1 MIEEDKQSADVI
13 FEVSWEVCNK
23 VGGIHTVISSKS
35 IAAMQIWEDKL
46 IMIGPDI
53 WKGTTEHPEFEED
66 EELFADW
73 RNHAATLG
81 ILVRT
86 GRWKIPGN
94 PPVILV
100 DFTPFYAQK
109 NDVFAHL
116 WTRFQLDSL
125 TGGWDY
131 AEPAMFG
138 YAAGKVIESFYHYY
152 LTYSDRL
159 VAHFHEWMTG
169 VGLLYLEEHV
179 PQAATVFTT
188 HATVLGR
195 SIAGNGLPLYENL
208 AQFDPAQE
216 ARKFNVLAKYS
227 LEKCAAR
234 LSDCFTTVSEITGKE
249 CLAFLGKAPDI
260 ITPNGFDTGI
270 VPDYF
275 LFQEKRM
282 IARRCLL
289 DVASAMKGRVY
300 GDNTLLLLKSGRYE
314 FHNKGIDAFI
324 EALKLLKNQHQGR
337 DIVAFVFIPAGHT
350 GFRKDLRAALT
361 GQLDHISGNRLFT
374 HNLMDAAHDAIAA
387 AIENAGLLGDE
398 NSKVNVIYSPVY
410 LNGQDGI
417 YHLSYYDLLPGFD
430 LTVFPSYYEPWG
442 YTPQESVAFH
452 VPTITTDNAGFG
464 DFLLANMPMNE
475 IVHGAAVII
484 RGEKSVENV
493 SRDIAAVVTAFA
505 SLTAEQIKMARVS
518 AHSLSGKTLWKHLLQ
533 HYITAYSRALQ
544 KTQSRQSSFSHEA
557 TVHSFSVAGSK
568 GQLRMPRWRKIFV
581 ETRLPDSMKSLEEIM
596 KNFWWTWNP
605 ETAALFQFMD
615 PDAWEQSAHNP
626 LSMLELLSS
635 DRLKELEYDK
645 VFQSQL
651 TKVYKDFSDY
661 IKKPL
666 NKGPEVAY
674 FCSEYGIYSGL
685 EQYSGGL
692 GILAGDLLK
701 QASDDGCPMVG
712 VGLLYRYGYFKQEVS
727 LHGEQIAVLEPQ
739 KFTCQPL
746 HPVYDAQGNWL
757 RVNIA
762 LPGRTLYAQVRRAD
776 VGRTRLF
783 LLDADIA
790 ENRPEDR
797 KVTWQLYGGDRE
809 MRLKQEMLL
818 GIGGMRLLQSLSL
831 SPDVYHFN
839 EGHVAFAALERIRM
853 LMYDENMSFEESLEW
868 MRSTTVFTTH
878 TPVPA
883 GHEIFSEELL
893 RRYLGHFAPLLNI
906 SWDKFMQLGNWPNH
920 ARQGQDFSMSLL
932 AANTSIKMN
941 AVSRKH
947 ERVSR
952 HMFSALWEGY
962 GEDELFI
969 DHVTN
974 GVHVPTWVDPLWQC
988 QNAESLNDSDLFN
1001 HHITLKKRLIQELK
1015 MRFTH
1020 SDARDNR
1027 YYKRYAGLFQSVDEN
1042 TLIISFARR
1051 FVSYKRPGLLFFN
1064 ADRLLKIINNARVPV
1079 VFLFAGKAHPLDFA
1093 GQEELSHLLN
1103 LSVSPEFRGKLYFL
1117 VNYDME
1123 LAQFLVRGSDVWLNL
1138 PIDGMEAS
1146 GTSGMKAAMNGVLNL
1161 SMDDGWWAEAEN
1173 LNCGWT
1179 IYHHVSGRNGE
1190 DEWDADRLY
1199 DLLER
1204 NVIPSFEGAL
1214 LRNEPETWVE
1224 KMRSGIIQVKRD
1236 FEAGR
1241 MLSDYQQKMYLP
1253 IHERKQM
1260 LLRNN
1265 QQALREITSWKQ
1277 KIEYAWLGIA
1287 VIKKQWH
1294 DTANKAMPL
1303 GESMCP
1309 KITLKLNGLR
1319 EEDLGVEMLVIR
1331 KRKQITDPFSVLKC
1345 TALKGTM
1352 TGEDEA
1358 MWIGEVRM
1366 QKPGVYEYG
1375 FRIFPKH
1382 PLLAHRQD
1390 FALIKWV

>member
-1 MIEEDKQSADVI
+1 MEDDKQSADVI

-35 IAAMQIWEDKL
+35 IAAMQVWEDKL

-53 WKGTTEHPEFEED
+53 WKGTTGHPEFEED

-81 ILVRT
+81 ILART

-100 DFTPFYAQK
+100 DFTPFFAQK

-138 YAAGKVIESFYHYY
+138 YAAGKVIESFYHFY
-152 LTYSDRL
+152 LTYSDRM

-208 AQFDPAQE
+208 AQFDASQE
-216 ARKFNVLAKYS
+216 ARKFNVLAKHS

-234 LSDCFTTVSEITGKE
+234 LADCFTTVSEITGKE
-249 CLAFLGKAPDI
+249 CLAFLGKAPDM

-282 IARRCLL
+282 MARRCLL
-289 DVASAMKGRVY
+289 DVASAMKGRVF
-300 GDNTLLLLKSGRYE
+300 GDNALLLLKSGRYE

-324 EALKLLKNQHQGR
+324 ESLALLKNQHQGR
-337 DIVAFVFIPAGHT
+337 DIVAFIFIPAGHT
-350 GFRKDLRAALT
+350 GYRKDLRGVLT
-361 GQLDHISGNRLFT
+361 GQVDHIAGNRLFT
-374 HNLMDAAHDAIAA
+374 HNLMDAGHDAIAT
-387 AIENAGLLGDE
+387 AIENAGLQGGEDG
-398 NSKVNVIYSPVY
+398 KVHVVYSPVY

-464 DFLLANMPMNE
+464 DFLLANMPMND
-475 IVHGAAVII
+475 IRHGAAVVI
-484 RGEKSVENV
+484 RGEKSVGEV
-493 SRDIAAVVTAFA
+493 SQDIAAVAITFA
-505 SLTAEQIKMARVS
+505 SLTAEQVKMARVS
-518 AHSLSGKTLWKHLLQ
+518 AHALSGKTLWKHLLQ
-533 HYITAYSRALQ
+533 NYISAYSRALQ
-544 KTQSRQSSFSHEA
+544 KTQTRQTSFSHEA
-557 TVHSFSVAGSK
+557 TVHAFSVGGIK
-568 GQLRMPRWRKIFV
+568 GPVRMPRWRKIFV
-581 ETRLPDSMKSLEEIM
+581 ETRLPASLVPLEEIM

-605 ETAALFQFMD
+605 ETSALFQYMD

-626 LSMLELLSS
+626 LNMLEHLGA
-635 DRLKELEYDK
+635 DRLSELEGDK
-645 VFQSQL
+645 QFKAHL
-651 TKVYKDFSDY
+651 GRVYKNFTAY
-661 IKKPL
+661 MQNPMKP
-666 NKGPEVAY
+666 GPVVAY

-701 QASDDGCPMVG
+701 QASDDGCPLVG

-727 LHGEQIAVLEPQ
+727 LHGEQIAGLEAQ

-783 LLDADIA
+783 LLDTDIA

-797 KVTWQLYGGDRE
+797 KVTGQLYGGDRE
-809 MRLKQEMLL
+809 LRLKQEMLL
-818 GIGGMRLLQSLSL
+818 GIGGMRLLQSLEI
-831 SPDVYHFN
+831 SPDVFHFN
-839 EGHVAFAALERIRM
+839 EGHVAFASLERIRM
-853 LMYDENMSFEESLEW
+853 LMYDENMSFEEALEW
-868 MRSTTVFTTH
+868 VRSTTIFTTH

-906 SWDKFMQLGNWPNH
+906 SWEHLMQLGNWPNH
-920 ARQGQDFSMSLL
+920 ARSGQDFSMSLL
-932 AANTSIKMN
+932 AANTSIRMN

-952 HMFSALWEGY
+952 HMFSGLWEGY

-974 GVHVPTWVDPLWQC
+974 GVHIPTWVDDMWQRTEWD
-988 QNAESLNDSDLFN
+988 NLSSEEIFSN
-1001 HHITLKKRLIQELK
+1001 HLLLKKRLIQELK
-1015 MRFTH
+1015 MRFSH
-1020 SDARDNR
+1020 AHAKDNR
-1027 YYKRYAGLFQSVDEN
+1027 YYKRYAGLFQPMDEK

-1051 FVSYKRPGLLFFN
+1051 FVAYKRPGLLFFDQ
-1064 ADRLLKIINNARVPV
+1064 DRLLKIMNNARVPV
-1079 VFLFAGKAHPLDFA
+1079 VFLFAGKAHPFDFA
-1093 GQEELSHLLN
+1093 GQEEIRHLLN

-1117 VNYDME
+1117 ANYDIE
-1123 LAQFLVRGSDVWLNL
+1123 LAQYLVKGSDLWLNL
-1138 PIDGMEAS
+1138 PRDGMEAS

-1161 SMDDGWWAEAEN
+1161 STDDGWWAEAEN
-1173 LNCGWT
+1173 MDCGWT
-1179 IYHHVSGRNGE
+1179 ISHHVSEKNGE
-1190 DEWDADRLY
+1190 DEWDSERLY
-1199 DLLER
+1199 ELLER
-1204 NVIPSFEGAL
+1204 QVIPAYEDAVLYGKPDS
-1214 LRNEPETWVE
+1214 WVA
-1224 KMRSGIIQVKRD
+1224 KMRNAIKHVRINFD
-1236 FEAGR
+1236 AGR

-1253 IHERKQM
+1253 VHERKQ
-1260 LLRNN
+1260 LLIQNDRES
-1265 QQALREITSWKQ
+1265 LRDIAAWKQ
-1277 KIEYAWLGIA
+1277 KVEQAWSGLS
-1287 VIKKQWH
+1287 VIQTQWH

-1309 KITLKLNGLR
+1309 KITLKLNGLKTD
-1319 EEDLGVEMLVIR
+1319 ELGVEMLVIS
-1331 KRKQITDPFSVLKC
+1331 KRKQTTEPFSVLKC
-1345 TALKGTM
+1345 TALSGVIS
-1352 TGEDEA
+1352 GEDEGT
-1358 MWIGEVRM
+1358 WTGEVRM

-1375 FRIFPKH
+1375 FRIYPKH